1 MTKPYHV
8 HGTGLVLDGLGLL
21 LRGPSGAGKSL
32 LTLSLLDIWQTRRLE
47 ALLVSDD
54 RVDLT
59 HDDAGVIMN
68 APPLLTGLI
77 ELRGR
82 GIVHRPSCPSARLH
96 LVIDLVPAYDRMLEE
111 DAFTTHILGHD
122 VPRAPVPHAERI
134 GLRHQ
139 ELLVMEAVRAS
150 TTPAQT

>member
-1 MTKPYHV
+1 MTKPLHV

-32 LTLSLLDIWQTRRLE
+32 LTLSLIETWQARGLE
-47 ALLVSDD
+47 ALLISDD

-59 HDDAGVIMN
+59 ADTAGVVMN
-68 APPLLTGLI
+68 APPLLIGLI

-82 GIVHRPSCPSARLH
+82 GIVHRPSCPSARLN
-96 LVIDLVPAYDRMLEE
+96 LVIDLVPDYERMLEE

-150 TTPAQT
+150 TSPAQA

>member
-1 MTKPYHV
+1 MTKPHHV
-8 HGTGLVLDGLGLL
+8 HGTGLVLDGVGVL

-32 LTLSLLDIWQTRRLE
+32 LTLSLIEIWLGKGLE

-59 HDDAGVIMN
+59 ADASGVVMN

-82 GIVHRPSCPSARLH
+82 GIVHRPSCASARLH
-96 LVIDLVPAYDRMLEE
+96 LVVDLVPAYERMLEE
-111 DAFTTHILGHD
+111 DALSTYILGHRLA
-122 VPRAPVPHAERI
+122 RAPVPHAERI

-150 TTPAQT
+150 TSPAEP